1 MVLKVLMLIFI
12 LLVFSTAWYLS
23 RSKNKGQFIIFTFIG
38 NKKINMLFSITSL
51 VLILTGFIGIIIL
64 FTLPKIF
71 NFITLIIAAMALSIF
86 SFTFMNLNE

>member
-12 LLVFSTAWYLS
+12 LLVFITAWYLI

-38 NKKINMLFSITSL
+38 NKKINMLFSVTSS

>member
-12 LLVFSTAWYLS
+12 LLVFITAWYLI

-51 VLILTGFIGIIIL
+51 VLILTGFIGLL
-64 FTLPKIF
+64 FYLPYLKY
-71 NFITLIIAAMALSIF
+71 LISLP
-86 SFTFMNLNE
+86 

>member
-12 LLVFSTAWYLS
+12 LLIFITAWYLN

-38 NKKINMLFSITSL
+38 NKKINALFSVTSL
-51 VLILTGFIGIIIL
+51 VLILTGIIGIIIL

-71 NFITLIIAAMALSIF
+71 NFVTLIVAAMAISIF

>member
-12 LLVFSTAWYLS
+12 LLVFITAWYLI

-38 NKKINMLFSITSL
+38 NNKINMLFSITSL

>member
-12 LLVFSTAWYLS
+12 LLVFITAWYLI

-51 VLILTGFIGIIIL
+51 VLILIGFIGIIIL

>member
-12 LLVFSTAWYLS
+12 LLVFITAWYLI

-71 NFITLIIAAMALSIF
+71 NFITLIIAAMALYIF

>member
-12 LLVFSTAWYLS
+12 LLVFITAWYLI

-38 NKKINMLFSITSL
+38 NRKINTLFSVTSL
-51 VLILTGFIGIIIL
+51 VLVLTGIVGIIIL

-71 NFITLIIAAMALSIF
+71 NFITLIIAAMAISIF
-86 SFTFMNLNE
+86 SFTFMNLDE

>member
-12 LLVFSTAWYLS
+12 LLVFITAWYLI

-71 NFITLIIAAMALSIF
+71 NFFTLIIAAMALSIF

>member
-12 LLVFSTAWYLS
+12 LLVFITAWYLI
-23 RSKNKGQFIIFTFIG
+23 RSKNKGQFIICTFIG
-38 NKKINMLFSITSL
+38 NRKINTLFSVTSL
-51 VLILTGFIGIIIL
+51 VLVLTGIIGIIIL

-71 NFITLIIAAMALSIF
+71 NFITLIIAAMAISIF

>member
-1 MVLKVLMLIFI
+1 
-12 LLVFSTAWYLS
+12 
-23 RSKNKGQFIIFTFIG
+23 
-38 NKKINMLFSITSL
+38 MLFSITSL

>member
-12 LLVFSTAWYLS
+12 LLVFITAWYLI

-38 NKKINMLFSITSL
+38 NKKINRLFSITSL

>member
-12 LLVFSTAWYLS
+12 LLVFITAWYLI
-23 RSKNKGQFIIFTFIG
+23 RSKNKGQLIIFTFIG

>member
-12 LLVFSTAWYLS
+12 LLVFITAWYLI

-38 NKKINMLFSITSL
+38 NKKNNMLFSITSL

>member
-12 LLVFSTAWYLS
+12 LLVFIT
-23 RSKNKGQFIIFTFIG
+23 SKNKGQFIIFTFIG

>member
-12 LLVFSTAWYLS
+12 LLVFISAWYLFS
-23 RSKNKGQFIIFTFIG
+23 CKNKGQFIIFTFIG